1 MTIMNAITEIFEIVV
16 PVFFVLLIG
25 YISERAKKLTVIR
38 YKEYTSLFSI
48 LPSMLPC
55 LLERF
60 YKPLLAPTTCPFF
73 LALVGSMG
81 GIYIVAILLERVIF
95 HLNFG
100 SHTLLGSVAS
110 FPSASFYG
118 TAILSSLYG

>member
-1 MTIMNAITEIFEIVV
+1 MNAITEIFEIIV
-16 PVFFVLLIG
+16 PVFCVFLIG
-25 YISERAKKLTVIR
+25 YISERPKKMTIIR
-38 YKEYTSLFSI
+38 YKEYTSLFSV

-60 YKPLLAPTTCPFF
+60 YMPLLAPITCPFF

-81 GIYIVAILLERVIF
+81 GIYVVAILLEWVIF

-100 SHTLLGSVAS
+100 SHTL
-110 FPSASFYG
+110 
-118 TAILSSLYG
+118 